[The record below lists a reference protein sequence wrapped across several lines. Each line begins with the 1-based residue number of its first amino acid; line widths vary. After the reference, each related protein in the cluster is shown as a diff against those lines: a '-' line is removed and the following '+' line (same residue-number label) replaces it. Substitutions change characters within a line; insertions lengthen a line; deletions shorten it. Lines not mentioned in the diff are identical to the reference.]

1 MNMFSYARLLTTLFA
16 VTSACL
22 SLSAQA
28 VDKVADEQVAVEPVE
43 RFAEDLQKPLYTP
56 FLERYVLDELKQLR
70 VDQASSKQ
78 ELMQQILDR
87 EHNSV
92 DRGVAYATNTV
103 TYFFYLIAAATS
115 LLVVVGWSSMREIKE
130 RAASHAD
137 AEITRLIQEY
147 EKRLG
152 LIEAQLRQKTQ
163 HIEENREEIEMT
175 KEIQSL
181 WLRAQQDPSPANK
194 ISIYDELLKL
204 RSDDGEALTYKADA
218 VLELH
223 EPQWAINLC
232 QQALKIDPD
241 NSHAFYQLAC
251 ACTALE
257 QYDEAV
263 RYLAEA
269 LNRSDSYLDD
279 IREDPAL
286 QQLVEN
292 PVFAQ
297 LGDLMDKSLATA

>member
-1 MNMFSYARLLTTLFA
+1 MKMFSYARLLTTLCA
-16 VTSACL
+16 MTCACL
-22 SLSAQA
+22 PLSAQA
-28 VDKVADEQVAVEPVE
+28 VDKVAVEQVAVEPVE
-43 RFAEDLQKPLYTP
+43 RSAEDLQKPLYTP

-181 WLRAQQDPSPANK
+181 WLRAQQDPLPANK

-218 VLELH
+218 VLELD
-223 EPQWAINLC
+223 EAQWAINLC

-297 LGDLMDKSLATA
+297 LGDLMDKSLSTT

>member
-1 MNMFSYARLLTTLFA
+1 MKMFSCARFLTTLFA
-16 VTSACL
+16 MTCACL
-22 SLSAQA
+22 PLSAQA
-28 VDKVADEQVAVEPVE
+28 VDKVTDEQVA
-43 RFAEDLQKPLYTP
+43 AEKVKRAAQELKKPLYTP

-297 LGDLMDKSLATA
+297 LGDLMDKSSSTT

>member
-1 MNMFSYARLLTTLFA
+1 MPIYNQAKLVSVLSILIC
-16 VTSACL
+16 VCL
-22 SLSAQA
+22 PISAQTLNSESNENNA
-28 VDKVADEQVAVEPVE
+28 NAAN
-43 RFAEDLQKPLYTP
+43 DLREPLYTP

-70 VDQASSKQ
+70 IDQASTKQ
-78 ELMQQILDR
+78 ELIQQILDR
-87 EHNSV
+87 EHQSV
-92 DRGVAYATNTV
+92 DRGVAYATNTI

-115 LLVVVGWSSMREIKE
+115 LLVLVGWSSMREIKE
-130 RAASHAD
+130 RAESLAD
-137 AEITRLIQEY
+137 AEISRLIQEY

-152 LIEAQLRQKTQ
+152 LIEAQMRQKTQ

-181 WLRAQQDPSPANK
+181 WLRAQQDPVPANK

-218 VLELH
+218 VLEIN

-232 QQALKIDPD
+232 QQALKIDPE

-251 ACTALE
+251 AYTALE
-257 QYDEAV
+257 QFDEAV

-279 IREDPAL
+279 IRKDPAL
-286 QQLVEN
+286 EQLVNN
-292 PVFAQ
+292 PVFQQ
-297 LGDLMDKSLATA
+297 LDDLMDRSVLVTHA

>member
-1 MNMFSYARLLTTLFA
+1 MKMFSYARLLTTLCA
-16 VTSACL
+16 MTCACL
-22 SLSAQA
+22 PLSAQA
-28 VDKVADEQVAVEPVE
+28 VDKVAVEQVAVEPVE
-43 RFAEDLQKPLYTP
+43 RSAEDLQKPLYTP

-181 WLRAQQDPSPANK
+181 WLRAQQDPSPSNK

-218 VLELH
+218 VLELD
-223 EPQWAINLC
+223 EAQWAINLC

-297 LGDLMDKSLATA
+297 LGDLMDKSVSTT